1 MLSVGINRRFS
12 SVYGYGDSNRDCS
25 KFSRAVGT
33 GIKDATKVCGGI
45 VKGAIA
51 HLMDMCTIPV
61 VVDCEVS
68 RELFPLVEIYVEHQ
82 YINESLEER
91 GLDGDSI
98 LADGDPEVEALKND
112 LAVLKFITMG
122 KEFSLEELKELDQNE
137 ITKFVSIL
145 RDTFDLMYKRTNIPK
160 LYFVAKYED

>member
-12 SVYGYGDSNRDCS
+12 SVYGDSRDVNYG
-25 KFSRAVGT
+25 KFSKAIGT
-33 GIKDATKVCGGI
+33 GINDAAKVCGGI

-61 VVDCEVS
+61 IVDYSVS
-68 RELFPLVEIYVEHQ
+68 QKLFPLVEIYVEHQ